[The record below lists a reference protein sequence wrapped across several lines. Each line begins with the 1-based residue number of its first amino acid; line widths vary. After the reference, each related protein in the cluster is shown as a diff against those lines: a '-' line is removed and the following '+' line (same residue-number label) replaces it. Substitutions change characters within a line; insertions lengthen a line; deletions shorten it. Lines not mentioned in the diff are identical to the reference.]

1 MELSICMQGI
11 VKSFPGVLA
20 NDHIDLQVA
29 RGEVHGLLGENGA
42 GKTTLMNILSGMY
55 RPDEGQIE
63 LFGKPVRFESPKD
76 ALAKGIGMVYQHF
89 MLIPTFT
96 VAENLTLG
104 AEITRGGFLDRSKSE
119 SMVKELSKKYGLAI
133 EPSAKVQYI
142 SVGAQQRVE
151 ILKVLYRGAQI
162 IILDE
167 PTAVLTPQETEDL
180 YQTVNALRKAGHTII
195 FISHKLN
202 EVLRFTDR
210 VTVLRAGKVV
220 GTRVT
225 SETTAEE
232 LASLMVGRSVSLH
245 VKKLPREVDA
255 EMLKVE
261 NLKALD
267 ARRLPAL
274 RGVSF
279 NVHAGEIVGI
289 AGVEGN
295 GQTQLVEALTGLIRT
310 TGGTI
315 QLDGEDITHF
325 PTSERFC
332 RGIAHIPEDRHR
344 RGLILDFS
352 LAENSILGY
361 PDRIS
366 LRSGFRLDMKS
377 IRKFCA
383 KLMAAFD
390 VRAPSPDVMAGGL
403 SGGNQQKLVLAREFS
418 RCPKLLIAAQPTR
431 GLDVGA
437 TEFIHNSLLAE
448 RKRGAAI
455 LLLSLELSEIMDLSD
470 RILVFYEGKI
480 VGECLR
486 ETTNEDEIGLLMTG
500 GRHEVLIH

>member
-1 MELSICMQGI
+1 
-11 VKSFPGVLA
+11 
-20 NDHIDLQVA
+20 
-29 RGEVHGLLGENGA
+29 
-42 GKTTLMNILSGMY
+42 
-55 RPDEGQIE
+55 
-63 LFGKPVRFESPKD
+63 
-76 ALAKGIGMVYQHF
+76 
-89 MLIPTFT
+89 
-96 VAENLTLG
+96 
-104 AEITRGGFLDRSKSE
+104 
-119 SMVKELSKKYGLAI
+119 
-133 EPSAKVQYI
+133 
-142 SVGAQQRVE
+142 
-151 ILKVLYRGAQI
+151 
-162 IILDE
+162 
-167 PTAVLTPQETEDL
+167 
-180 YQTVNALRKAGHTII
+180 
-195 FISHKLN
+195 
-202 EVLRFTDR
+202 
-210 VTVLRAGKVV
+210 
-220 GTRVT
+220 
-225 SETTAEE
+225 
-232 LASLMVGRSVSLH
+232 
-245 VKKLPREVDA
+245 
-255 EMLKVE
+255 
-261 NLKALD
+261 
-267 ARRLPAL
+267 
-274 RGVSF
+274 
-279 NVHAGEIVGI
+279 
-289 AGVEGN
+289 
-295 GQTQLVEALTGLIRT
+295 
-310 TGGTI
+310 
-315 QLDGEDITHF
+315 
-325 PTSERFC
+325 
-332 RGIAHIPEDRHR
+332 
-344 RGLILDFS
+344 LILDFS